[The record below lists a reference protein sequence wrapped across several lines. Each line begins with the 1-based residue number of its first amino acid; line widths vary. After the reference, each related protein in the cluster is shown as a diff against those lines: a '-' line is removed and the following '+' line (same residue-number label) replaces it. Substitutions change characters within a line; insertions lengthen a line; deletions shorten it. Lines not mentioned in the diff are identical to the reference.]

1 MEDYSF
7 MKSGRGLNQP
17 VNQFSEIDQQNIQIL
32 LSLFLSNGMI
42 NAAKYSN
49 YCGRNGVTQQDML
62 YGLRYEIFE
71 FTNRT
76 DLDKGIA
83 EIKEEYESYLEDPE
97 AEDDTEQMIDEM
109 TMDDDKI
116 ESYSRILNDKV
127 TDENREF
134 VDKMHNY
141 YDNWDCWQP
150 ATPLEQILKRGIDKI
165 NDMV

>member
-1 MEDYSF
+1 
-7 MKSGRGLNQP
+7 
-17 VNQFSEIDQQNIQIL
+17 
-32 LSLFLSNGMI
+32 MI

-62 YGLRYEIFE
+62 YGLRYEIFEFTNRTDLDKEIFE

-116 ESYSRILNDKV
+116 ESFSRILNDKV

-141 YDNWDCWQP
+141 YDNWDSWQP